1 MVMFIRKLFS
11 ATNVLVK
18 GFQKLSS
25 YTFTTRNADTL
36 PKAHRALF
44 KVYLPTCMLCT
55 VQWHFLENLSLQ
67 TKPFLANSYNL
78 F

>member
-1 MVMFIRKLFS
+1 MFIRKLFS

-18 GFQKLSS
+18 GFQKLCS
-25 YTFTTRNADTL
+25 YMFTTRNADI
-36 PKAHRALF
+36 
-44 KVYLPTCMLCT
+44 
-55 VQWHFLENLSLQ
+55 HFLKLIEHFSKFTYVLVCYAVYAMAFPRNLSLQ